1 MEDRVKNLS
10 GKNFHISRAARRHKD
25 VSANERGMRGVNEPP
40 PIPMPNAYRMRG
52 LPTERSSHANHL
64 EQAWKCP

>member
-40 PIPMPNAYRMRG
+40 PDSDAQGVPHAWPADRTF
-52 LPTERSSHANHL
+52 LPR
-64 EQAWKCP
+64 